1 MVAELRFH
9 VPRGAV
15 KKLKNSG
22 AGVDAWQIFEFS
34 QLTTC
39 QTRSMEREKG
49 KQVNS
54 VSKGV
59 MIRLCNIRWAQRE
72 GKTQDD

>member
-1 MVAELRFH
+1 M
-9 VPRGAV
+9 PRGVV

-22 AGVDAWQIFEFS
+22 AGVDTWQIFEFS

-54 VSKGV
+54 VSKAV
-59 MIRLCNIRWAQRE
+59 MIRLCIIRWAERE

>member
-1 MVAELRFH
+1 M
-9 VPRGAV
+9 PRGVV

-22 AGVDAWQIFEFS
+22 AGVDTWQIFEFS

-54 VSKGV
+54 VSKAV
-59 MIRLCNIRWAQRE
+59 MIRLCFIRWAERE